1 MQQLK
6 YYFILFFL
14 VCSSLSYGQ
23 SKPSDTT
30 KILFIGN
37 SYTYYNSSPEL
48 LKKLAQ
54 EKFPNKT
61 IQVKLVSQGGMTL
74 KRHWEAGEA
83 QEAIKS
89 NSWNYVILQEQ
100 SKLGMPVIIDNA
112 VYFGQTELFFEFA
125 KKFDEEIKASGAKTV
140 FFMTW
145 STKDR
150 PEQQEILTY
159 AYSTIAK
166 ELNAIVAPIGL
177 AWDKVRSSN
186 QFNLYAMDGSHPSQ
200 HGSYLVATTLF
211 ATLFEENPS
220 GLTGKILGHLLSSRG
235 EPSLG
240 SKLLINIPPA
250 DALEIQRAS
259 WEVNKNLQKTDGYT
273 NIKEPKQT
281 YSIPVLT
288 KGENIDLPKITGR
301 WYGTSTYGS
310 NYLGQILDASYKDD
324 SLQLSLTLYAADRQ
338 DRMTVKDARI
348 ETNQL
353 QLTIID
359 SLRTRNSKLSFSL
372 SKGQLKGISASSG
385 NSFTQYNHWTLSRDN
400 VQNNVDLEAYDQ
412 MMIAFD
418 SEIEKVGYTKA
429 AINHFK
435 QYGALIDSTYIPE
448 ETYLNAKGYNFLRD
462 DKVYDALNTFELAM
476 TLYPQSVNTYDSY
489 AEALAIA
496 GQHEKALK
504 ILLEGYE
511 LAKRTGDENLPMIE
525 ANLKKLKQGAP
536 ISQEMTPPP
545 PPQPPQPK

>member
-1 MQQLK
+1 MQQFK

-14 VCSSLSYGQ
+14 VCSSLSHGQ

-54 EKFPNKT
+54 EKFPNQT

-74 KRHWEAGEA
+74 KRHWETGEA

-100 SKLGMPVIIDNA
+100 SKLGMPVIIDNE

-125 KKFDEEIKASGAKTV
+125 KKFDVEIKASGAKTV

-145 STKDR
+145 STKDH

-177 AWDKVRSSN
+177 AWDKVRNNN

-220 GLTGKILGHLLSSRG
+220 GLTAKISGHSLSSSG
-235 EPSLG
+235 KLSLE

-250 DALEIQRAS
+250 DALEIQKAS
-259 WEVNKNLQKTDGYT
+259 WEVNKHLQKTDGYT

-281 YSIPVLT
+281 YTIPVLT
-288 KGENIDLPKITGR
+288 KGENIDQPKITGR

-310 NYLGQILDASYKDD
+310 NYLGQILDASYKGD
-324 SLQLSLTLYAADRQ
+324 SLQLSLTLYAADRK

-348 ETNQL
+348 EKNQL

-372 SKGQLKGISASSG
+372 SKGQLKGISVSSG

-400 VQNNVDLEAYDQ
+400 VQNKIDLEAYDK
-412 MMIAFD
+412 MMITFD
-418 SEIEKVGYTKA
+418 SEIEKDGYVKA
-429 AINHFK
+429 AVNHFK
-435 QYGALIDSTYIPE
+435 QYSALIDSTYKPE
-448 ETYLNAKGYNFLRD
+448 EAYLNAKGYNFLQD
-462 DKVYDALNTFELAM
+462 DKVYDALDTFELAM

-489 AEALAIA
+489 AEALVIA
-496 GQHEKALK
+496 GQDEKALK
-504 ILLEGYE
+504 ILSEGYE
-511 LAKRTGDENLPMIE
+511 LAKKTGDENLPIIE